1 MKATWENDEQM
12 GDAWTLVT
20 DFLKAAQEEGVD
32 LDKDGVAVL
41 WEAEQAGW

>member
-1 MKATWENDEQM
+1 MKATWETDEQM
-12 GDAWTLVT
+12 GDARTLVA

-32 LDKDGVAVL
+32 LDKEGITVL